1 VSQQQKELTRRGARS
16 RQSIIAAAMSVIAEQ
31 GSRASLA
38 SIGAVV
44 NMTAAGLLHHF
55 GSKNNLL
62 LAVLEERDRID
73 AEMLRAIW
81 EEGQPFLETL
91 ETLVDLNQTKPELV
105 QLFTVLVGES
115 ASPKHP
121 AHDHFARRYADRHR
135 EALEVLQNEQR
146 AGEIR
151 SDVDLEEIVVLEL
164 AVMDG
169 LQIQWCLDSEVDMAA
184 RFRAFTRI
192 LRQAIMVEPV
202 GRPRWRRALARSSRS
217 S

>member
-1 VSQQQKELTRRGARS
+1 MSQQQKELTRRGARS

-31 GSRASLA
+31 GSQASLA
-38 SIGAVV
+38 SIGAAA

-73 AEMLRAIW
+73 SEMLRTIR
-81 EEGQPFLETL
+81 EGGQPLLETL
-91 ETLVDLNQTKPELV
+91 EALVDLNQTKPELV

-115 ASPKHP
+115 ASPEHP
-121 AHDHFARRYADRHR
+121 AHDHFVRRYAERR
-135 EALEVLQNEQR
+135 RGALKVLQNEQR

-151 SDVDLEEIVVLEL
+151 SDVDLEEIVVLGL

-184 RFRAFTRI
+184 RFRAFIRL

-202 GRPRWRRALARSSRS
+202 ERPRWRRALARSSRS
-217 S
+217 